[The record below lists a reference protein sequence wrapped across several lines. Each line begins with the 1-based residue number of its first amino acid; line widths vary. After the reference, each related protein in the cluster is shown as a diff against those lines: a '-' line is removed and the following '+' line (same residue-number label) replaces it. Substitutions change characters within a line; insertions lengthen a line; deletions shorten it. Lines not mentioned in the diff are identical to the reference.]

1 MRMLLPLF
9 FAASAPASLSRFA
22 SDSRIETR
30 VDARIRV
37 TVAAIYDSLDRE
49 GITGE
54 PLIQYALEGT
64 EKRGNPELILAG
76 VRRWAKDL
84 RRSRRILGPGATPN
98 EISSGAKA
106 LRAGMSEKQLQG
118 VRAAKGD
125 QRFASVRP
133 VAQLPRGASR
143 SVVLVLAFRPQQ
155 VAQPR
160 LDHFLASYPVHGI
173 SQEPIRRHE
182 RIVGT

>member
-1 MRMLLPLF
+1 MRTLLPVF
-9 FAASAPASLSRFA
+9 FAASAAASLSMVA
-22 SDSRIETR
+22 SDTRIETR

-64 EKRGNPELILAG
+64 EKHGNPEVILAG

-84 RRSRRILGPGATPN
+84 RRSRRILGPNATPN

-106 LRAGMSEKQLQG
+106 LRAGLSERQLQG
-118 VRAAKGD
+118 VREARGD
-125 QRFASVRP
+125 QRFASVRES
-133 VAQLPRGASR
+133 VAPG
-143 SVVLVLAFRPQQ
+143 
-155 VAQPR
+155 
-160 LDHFLASYPVHGI
+160 G
-173 SQEPIRRHE
+173 
-182 RIVGT
+182 